1 MGWDGEGSPYREND
15 RRITHHIVD
24 RPKVQKKYTDRE
36 YLQPQWVYDS
46 INAKMA
52 LPVKRYVSGAALP
65 PHLSP
70 FVNDHEEG
78 YIPAYR
84 EELDKLK
91 SAQEERRKPNV
102 WRKIMKKIQK
112 MSV

>member
-46 INAKMA
+46 INAKWHC
-52 LPVKRYVSGAALP
+52 P
-65 PHLSP
+65 
-70 FVNDHEEG
+70 
-78 YIPAYR
+78 
-84 EELDKLK
+84 
-91 SAQEERRKPNV
+91 
-102 WRKIMKKIQK
+102 
-112 MSV
+112 

>member
-1 MGWDGEGSPYREND
+1 M
-15 RRITHHIVD
+15 
-24 RPKVQKKYTDRE
+24 
-36 YLQPQWVYDS
+36 
-46 INAKMA
+46 
-52 LPVKRYVSGAALP
+52 KRCVSGRLALP

-70 FVNDHEEG
+70 FINDHEED